1 MSPSPVPARP
11 LRRIRPEHR
20 PAVEALARRIADQ
33 VTRLLAEEAE
43 RDPRL
48 AAALRTR

>member
-1 MSPSPVPARP
+1 MSPPPVSDRS

-20 PAVEALARRIADQ
+20 PEVEALARRVADE
-33 VTRLLAEEAE
+33 VARLLAEEAR

-48 AAALRTR
+48 AAALRAG

>member
-1 MSPSPVPARP
+1 MSSSPVPARP

-20 PAVEALARRIADQ
+20 PAVEALAHRIAEE
-33 VTRLLAEEAE
+33 VARLLAEEAE

-48 AAALRTR
+48 AAALRAR

>member
-1 MSPSPVPARP
+1 VTAAAVPVRP

-20 PAVEALARRIADQ
+20 REVEALAQRIAEE
-33 VTRLLAEEAE
+33 VTRLLAEEAR

-48 AAALRTR
+48 AAALRTG

>member
-33 VTRLLAEEAE
+33 VAELLADEAR

-48 AAALRTR
+48 AAALRAR